1 MKTNAH
7 RLVDKLWKTVILIQ
21 EPQFSLELI
30 LSHRT
35 LLFEAAEVGNVE
47 FIIII
52 ARSYPELLCQ
62 QDKKGMSIFHFAIKH
77 RHENVFNLIYEIGGT
92 KDSLATYSNSE
103 TKENMLHLAGQLP
116 DLDRLNIVSGAALQM
131 QRELLWFKVT
141 NNIIYLFFSSPWI
154 YINGST
160 ITCQFICGQL

>member
-52 ARSYPELLCQ
+52 ARSYPELLWQ
-62 QDKKGMSIFHFAIKH
+62 LDEYNMSIFHFAIKH
-77 RHENVFNLIYEIGGT
+77 RHENVFNLIYEMGAN
-92 KDSLATYSNSE
+92 KDSLTTFLNLQ
-103 TKENMLHLAGQLP
+103 TGDNMLHLVGELP
-116 DLDRLNIVSGAALQM
+116 HSDRVNIVSGAALQM
-131 QRELLWFKVT
+131 QRELLWFKVI
-141 NNIIYLFFSSPWI
+141 NNIIYLFFSSPCI
-154 YINGST
+154 YISGST